1 MQHNAIPRNCP
12 SLIYARSSVDA
23 SQLINFKMSSFFF
36 LQVFD
41 DTEVGERPLLSYLTK
56 YKPNQIITL
65 LETQAEWVQ
74 DLGEVSSDQCLWI
87 YALLGLVEKPLHAD
101 DVSTIRSLARV
112 AKTTRAALTGTG
124 QSVTHL
130 NLLICIVA
138 NYFEQ
143 KDLSD

>member
-1 MQHNAIPRNCP
+1 MP
-12 SLIYARSSVDA
+12 SSEAVSYA
-23 SQLINFKMSSFFF
+23 SQPMNFKRSSFFSW
-36 LQVFD
+36 QVFD
-41 DTEVGERPLLSYLTK
+41 DTEVGERPLLSYLIK
-56 YKPNQIITL
+56 YKPNQIVTL

-112 AKTTRAALTGTG
+112 AKTTRAALAGTG
-124 QSVTHL
+124 QSVAHL